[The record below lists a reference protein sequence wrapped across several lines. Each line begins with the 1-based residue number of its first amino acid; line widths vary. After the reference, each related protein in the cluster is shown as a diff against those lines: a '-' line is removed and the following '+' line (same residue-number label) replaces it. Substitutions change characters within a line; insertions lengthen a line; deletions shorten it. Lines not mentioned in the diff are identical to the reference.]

1 MNKKMKTFGILFGA
15 IAAFG
20 FAVCNS
26 GTDSTYSDTTTVIK
40 EQPTTV
46 TPDNNTTNNTIVVP
60 ADAPTG
66 TTVKTNPDGT
76 QILVDRNGVEWKSKS
91 GKSET
96 QIKVDR
102 DSGGRII
109 IRK

>member
-1 MNKKMKTFGILFGA
+1 MKTFVILFGV

-20 FAVCNS
+20 FAACNS
-26 GTDSTYSDTTTVIK
+26 STDTTDVDTTVIK
-40 EQPTTV
+40 ETV
-46 TPDNNTTNNTIVVP
+46 IVPGETRTIIVP
-60 ADAPTG
+60 ADAPKG

-76 QILVDRNGVEWKSKS
+76 QILVDKNGVEWRNKD
-91 GKSET
+91 GKNET
-96 QIKVDR
+96 DIRIDR